1 MATINE
7 NNNDASA
14 GVETQYK
21 ISLGDTF
28 QGTLATADDVD
39 WVRVELTV
47 GTIYDISQTDGEDVS
62 LSLLNSEGNHIINGS
77 SRPAGEKII
86 LSPDESGTYYIGI
99 ERNDDVTGEY
109 EISLVE
115 NTIPIGTYD
124 ELADYLT
131 HGYKE
136 GLGGTPAK
144 IDIKSGGVLTVN
156 ITALNEDGQQLA
168 RWAFEAWTYV
178 TGIEFELVEGDSAL
192 ITFDDDDEG
201 AYASNVTNNG
211 IITSAHVN
219 VSEQR
224 LIDGG
229 TTIGSYSL
237 GTYIH
242 EIGHALGLG
251 HLKPDT
257 YSTTFGVGEEF
268 LLNSY
273 QASNM
278 SGYFQDRNT
287 FINASPA
294 RPVTPMIADIIAI
307 QNLYGVP
314 EDSNS
319 GDTIY
324 GYQSNVDGYLG
335 EFFEVWTGENNP
347 FILISPQDYAGFDN
361 STIMTSGDLDG
372 DGDLDLVTGSPNG
385 AFHYFEN
392 TGAATAPA
400 FTKRSGATNPLDSVN
415 VGNYNSPA
423 LIDLDGDGDLDLIA
437 GSDRGTI
444 AYFENTGTSA
454 NPVFTERSGA
464 LNPLDSVNVGTFSS
478 PALADF
484 DDDGDPDLIVGN
496 EDGNIAYFENTGT
509 ATTASFTQRT
519 STNNPLDSVD
529 VGISSS
535 PELTDLDGDGDVDL
549 VVWGWY
555 GAITYFENTGA
566 ATAPVFTEFTGA
578 DMPLD
583 IIAVSYA
590 PPVLADLD
598 GDGDPDIVAA
608 HYSGALRY
616 FENDGTNT
624 EPDFVAPNI
633 EYPNALT
640 LYDTG
645 GADTLDLRTDRDDQR
660 IDLRPE
666 GISDVYGLTG
676 NLVIAR
682 DVLIENVVAGHGNDV
697 VIGNTAVN
705 RLEGRAGDDVLEGG
719 AGADTLDGGPG
730 NDTAAY
736 TESNAGVAVR
746 LLTGAGQRGHA
757 EGDTLTAIENITGS
771 AHRDYLGGDAGANI
785 LNGGPGDDGLRG
797 SAGDDVLEGGAGADT
812 LDGGPGDDYAY
823 YLDSAVGVLVRL
835 HNANAVKYG
844 EAEGDTLT
852 GIEHLVGSNHNDVLA
867 GDGEDN
873 LLDGGDGDD
882 VLYGGPAG
890 GDDEMYGGNGDDR
903 IFGGK
908 GNDILTGGEGNDL
921 LKGGPGEDTFIIVII
936 PLTQQNKSPIIVST
950 ALGDYRKC
958 VQLLNS
964 LSNILLTKPV
974 LKAL

>member
-7 NNNDASA
+7 NNNDAST

-47 GTIYDISQTDGEDVS
+47 GTIYDISQVGGEDLR
-62 LSLLNSEGNHIINGS
+62 LSLLDSEGNYVVDGSASLPGEPLII
-77 SRPAGEKII
+77 
-86 LSPDESGTYYIGI
+86 SPDESGTYYIGI
-99 ERNDDVTGEY
+99 KNRGNEAAGDYT
-109 EISLVE
+109 ISLTE

-124 ELADYLT
+124 DIADYLT
-131 HGYKE
+131 HGFKE
-136 GLGGTPAK
+136 GHGGTPSDFN
-144 IDIKSGGVLTVN
+144 IESGDALTVN
-156 ITALNEDGQQLA
+156 ITALAEDGQRLA
-168 RWAFEAWTYV
+168 RWALETWTIV
-178 TGIEFELVEGDSAL
+178 SGIEFEFVEDDSAR
-192 ITFDDDDEG
+192 ITFDDNEEG
-201 AYASNVTNNG
+201 FFASNILING
-211 IITSAHVN
+211 IVDSAHVN
-219 VSEQR
+219 VSESAYIAQ
-224 LIDGG
+224 G
-229 TTIGSYSL
+229 TSLSSY
-237 GTYIH
+237 TVTVFVH

-251 HLKPDT
+251 HLKQNT
-257 YSTTFGVGEEF
+257 YSATFGVGEEF
-268 LLNSY
+268 LLNSL
-273 QASNM
+273 QVSAM
-278 SGYFQDRNT
+278 SGYYQDRNT
-287 FINASPA
+287 YTKASKANA
-294 RPVTPMIADIIAI
+294 VTPMIADIIAI

-335 EFFEVWTGENNP
+335 EFFELWTDENNP
-347 FILISPQDYAGFDN
+347 FIHIDSQDYASFN
-361 STIMTSGDLDG
+361 VSTIMTSGDLDG

-392 TGAATAPA
+392 TGAATAPT

-484 DDDGDPDLIVGN
+484 DNDGDPDLIVGN

-519 STNNPLDSVD
+519 STNNPLDGVD
-529 VGISSS
+529 VGTYSS

-583 IIAVSYA
+583 IIAAFYA
-590 PPVLADLD
+590 PPALADLD

-608 HYSGALRY
+608 HISSEFRY

-624 EPDFVAPNI
+624 EPDFVATNTGN
-633 EYPNALT
+633 PNALT

-645 GADTLDLRTDRDDQR
+645 GSDTLDLRTDRDDQR

-666 GISDVYGLTG
+666 GISDVYGLIG

-705 RLEGRAGDDVLEGG
+705 RLEGRAGDDI
-719 AGADTLDGGPG
+719 LD
-730 NDTAAY
+730 
-736 TESNAGVAVR
+736 
-746 LLTGAGQRGHA
+746 
-757 EGDTLTAIENITGS
+757 
-771 AHRDYLGGDAGANI
+771 
-785 LNGGPGDDGLRG
+785 
-797 SAGDDVLEGGAGADT
+797 GGAGADT

-823 YLDSAVGVLVRL
+823 YLDSGIGVLVRL

-844 EAEGDTLT
+844 DAEGDTL
-852 GIEHLVGSNHNDVLA
+852 IDVEHIIGSNHNDVLA

-873 LLDGGDGDD
+873 YLDGGDGDD

-908 GNDILTGGEGNDL
+908 GNDMLTGGEGNDY
-921 LKGGPGEDTFIIVII
+921 LKGGPGEDTFIIDGDDMDVLYGGTEKDTFQFFPSNVGGGSIRDFSDGEDVID
-936 PLTQQNKSPIIVST
+936 LTEFTDITSMDDLDIISH
-950 ALGDYRKC
+950 GDNVRIKLSGSDY
-958 VQLLNS
+958 LTTIILSDFDINNLDNS
-964 LSNILLTKPV
+964 DFLF
-974 LKAL
+974 

>member
-1 MATINE
+1 MTWTGSGSNWIR
-7 NNNDASA
+7 
-14 GVETQYK
+14 TP
-21 ISLGDTF
+21 
-28 QGTLATADDVD
+28 
-39 WVRVELTV
+39 
-47 GTIYDISQTDGEDVS
+47 IYDISQTDGKDVR
-62 LSLLNSEGNHIINGS
+62 LSLLDSEGNYVVDGSASWPGEPLII
-77 SRPAGEKII
+77 
-86 LSPDESGTYYIGI
+86 SPDESGTYYIGI
-99 ERNDDVTGEY
+99 KNRGNEAAGDYT
-109 EISLVE
+109 ISLTE

-131 HGYKE
+131 HGYSE

-144 IDIKSGGVLTVN
+144 IDIESGGVLTVN

-168 RWAFEAWTYV
+168 RWALEAWTYV
-178 TGIEFELVEGDSAL
+178 TGIEFELVEDDSAFL
-192 ITFDDDDEG
+192 TFDDDDEG

-211 IITSAHVN
+211 IITSVHVN
-219 VSEQR
+219 VSEQW
-224 LIDGG
+224 LIDSG
-229 TTIGSYSL
+229 TGIGSYSL

-257 YSTTFGVGEEF
+257 YSATFGVGEEF

-335 EFFEVWTGENNP
+335 EFFELWTGENNP
-347 FILISPQDYAGFDN
+347 FIHIDSQDYAGFDN
-361 STIMTSGDLDG
+361 STIVTSGDLDG

-415 VGNYNSPA
+415 AGNYISPA

-437 GSDRGTI
+437 GRDRGTI
-444 AYFENTGTSA
+444 AYLENTGTST

-496 EDGNIAYFENTGT
+496 KDGNIAYFENTGT

-519 STNNPLDSVD
+519 STNNPLDGVD

-583 IIAVSYA
+583 IIAAFYA
-590 PPVLADLD
+590 PPALADLD

-616 FENDGTNT
+616 FENDGTGA
-624 EPDFVAPNI
+624 APEFI
-633 EYPNALT
+633 QQKLSGPTALT

-645 GADTLDLRTDRDDQR
+645 GSDTLDLRTDRDDQS

-666 GISDVYGLTG
+666 GHFG
-676 NLVIAR
+676 
-682 DVLIENVVAGHGNDV
+682 
-697 VIGNTAVN
+697 
-705 RLEGRAGDDVLEGG
+705 RLRADW
-719 AGADTLDGGPG
+719 
-730 NDTAAY
+730 
-736 TESNAGVAVR
+736 
-746 LLTGAGQRGHA
+746 Q
-757 EGDTLTAIENITGS
+757 
-771 AHRDYLGGDAGANI
+771 
-785 LNGGPGDDGLRG
+785 PGDC
-797 SAGDDVLEGGAGADT
+797 SQC
-812 LDGGPGDDYAY
+812 LDRECHRR
-823 YLDSAVGVLVRL
+823 VW
-835 HNANAVKYG
+835 
-844 EAEGDTLT
+844 
-852 GIEHLVGSNHNDVLA
+852 
-867 GDGEDN
+867 
-873 LLDGGDGDD
+873 
-882 VLYGGPAG
+882 
-890 GDDEMYGGNGDDR
+890 
-903 IFGGK
+903 
-908 GNDILTGGEGNDL
+908 
-921 LKGGPGEDTFIIVII
+921 
-936 PLTQQNKSPIIVST
+936 Q
-950 ALGDYRKC
+950 
-958 VQLLNS
+958 
-964 LSNILLTKPV
+964 
-974 LKAL
+974 

>member
-1 MATINE
+1 MATITE
-7 NNNDASA
+7 NDNDAGA
-14 GVETQYK
+14 GVETQFE
-21 ISLGDTF
+21 ISMGDSF
-28 QGTLATADDVD
+28 QGTLATAEDED
-39 WVRVELTV
+39 WVRVELDA
-47 GTIYDISQTDGEDVS
+47 GTIYDISQTDGDDLT
-62 LSLLNSEGNHIINGS
+62 LSFLDSEGNLITDGYTRS
-77 SRPAGEKII
+77 GAGNKII
-86 LSPDESGTYYIGI
+86 LSPDESGTYYIKI
-99 ERNDDVTGEY
+99 NNKENKAAGEY
-109 EISLVE
+109 EISLAE

-131 HGYKE
+131 DGWWEDNGSTRHSADVE
-136 GLGGTPAK
+136 T
-144 IDIKSGGVLTVN
+144 GGVLTVN

-168 RWAFEAWTYV
+168 RWALEAWTNV
-178 TGIEFELVEGDSAL
+178 TGIEFKLVEEDSAFL
-192 ITFDDDDEG
+192 TFDDTGEG
-201 AYASNVTNNG
+201 DGYAATEREDGV
-211 IITSAHVN
+211 ITSVEVIISADTLP
-219 VSEQR
+219 R
-224 LIDGG
+224 
-229 TTIGSYSL
+229 L
-237 GTYIH
+237 GTKMGSWSFYAYLH

-251 HLKPDT
+251 HTKPESAPED
-257 YSTTFGVGEEF
+257 FGNGTLF
-268 LLNSY
+268 LIDSF
-273 QASNM
+273 QASLM
-278 SGYFQDRNT
+278 SGFYQHNNT
-287 FINASPA
+287 YINDSAA
-294 RPVTPMIADIIAI
+294 NPVTPMIADIIAI

-314 EDSNS
+314 EDSNG

-324 GYQSNVDGYLG
+324 GYQSNVDDYLG
-335 EFFEVWTGENNP
+335 EFFELWTGENNP
-347 FILISPQDYAGFDN
+347 FILINPQDYAGFDN
-361 STIMTSGDLDG
+361 FTMMTSGDLDG

-392 TGAATAPA
+392 TGAATAPT

-415 VGNYNSPA
+415 AGNNNSPA
-423 LIDLDGDGDLDLIA
+423 LIDLDGDGDVDLIA

-464 LNPLDSVNVGTFSS
+464 LNPMDSVNVGAFSS

-496 EDGNIAYFENTGT
+496 KDGNIAYFENTGT

-529 VGISSS
+529 AGTFSS

-583 IIAVSYA
+583 IIAASYA

-608 HYSGALRY
+608 HESSEFRY
-616 FENDGTNT
+616 FENGGTDA
-624 EPDFVAPNI
+624 EPEFILPEQLGGPA
-633 EYPNALT
+633 ALT

-645 GADTLDLRTDRDDQR
+645 GTDTLDLRTDRDDQS

-666 GISDVYGLTG
+666 GISDVYGLIG

-730 NDTAAY
+730 
-736 TESNAGVAVR
+736 
-746 LLTGAGQRGHA
+746 
-757 EGDTLTAIENITGS
+757 
-771 AHRDYLGGDAGANI
+771 
-785 LNGGPGDDGLRG
+785 
-797 SAGDDVLEGGAGADT
+797 
-812 LDGGPGDDYAY
+812 DDYAY
-823 YLDSAVGVLVRL
+823 YLDSGVGVLVRL
-835 HNANAVKYG
+835 HNARAVKYG
-844 EAEGDTLT
+844 EAEGDTLID
-852 GIEHLVGSNHNDVLA
+852 IEHLVGSEHNDILA

-873 LLDGGDGDD
+873 ILEGRNGDD

-908 GNDILTGGEGNDL
+908 GNDILTGGEGNDY
-921 LKGGPGEDTFIIVII
+921 LKGGPGEDTFIIDGDDMDVLYGGTEKDTFQFFPSNVGGGSIKDFSDGEDVID
-936 PLTQQNKSPIIVST
+936 LTEFTDIRSLDDLDIISH
-950 ALGDYRKC
+950 GDNVRIKLSGSDYLTTIILSDFDINN
-958 VQLLNS
+958 VDNS
-964 LSNILLTKPV
+964 DFLF
-974 LKAL
+974 